1 MHIYKKIYCDE
12 QIRPKKGK
20 ILRKIKYHGG
30 LLNVYVITVS
40 EGADYFDLI
49 PGSSFRQKRYPTK
62 DLHIMGLASGYES
75 ALSMVQQMIEDFMAQ
90 YGTCRFKKVFM
101 DEKEMNFTGYNRK
114 Y

>member
-1 MHIYKKIYCDE
+1 MHIYKKMYCDE
-12 QIRPKKGK
+12 QIRSKRKK

-40 EGADYFDLI
+40 EGTDYFDLI
-49 PGSSFRQKRYPTK
+49 PGSSFKQKRYPTK
-62 DLHIMGLASGYES
+62 ELHILGLAAGYES
-75 ALSMVQQMIEDFMAQ
+75 ALLMVQQMLEDFRAQ
-90 YGTCRFKKVFM
+90 YGTYQFKKMFM